1 MKLAAPEWLALLL
14 LLPLVALLGAYVW
27 SRRLR
32 ATTAFSAK
40 GLWTSLLPGYQPRR
54 LLLSLVLL
62 TLAVGGAALAL
73 TEPRWGQSEQQIE
86 RHGVDVVFVLDTSLS
101 MATSDLPP
109 NRLWVAQ
116 TLVRRMVQALPGH
129 RVALVQAEGDGVVM
143 VPLTADA
150 AVIDLVLDA
159 VLPGS
164 LPTPGTELAPALER
178 AAGLFASGS
187 DKHNVMVLLSDGED
201 HGKGVDGILAKLGE
215 RGITVHTL
223 GVGTLEGKP
232 LEVPQPEPGMPMQY
246 KRDQDGN
253 VVVSKLIEKNLEE
266 LAEKTGGIYLRATS
280 AATDPQPIVDKINSM
295 EQKSFGSETVTTLED
310 RFQWPLALAI
320 VCLAAHLLIGP
331 FRAEVTR

>member
-14 LLPLVALLGAYVW
+14 LLPIVSLVGAYVF

-32 ATTAFSAK
+32 ATAQFAAR
-40 GLWTSLLPGYQPRR
+40 GLWVSLMPGHGPRR
-54 LLLSLVLL
+54 ALLSVA
-62 TLAVGGAALAL
+62 TLALAATFTGLSL
-73 TEPRWGQSEQQIE
+73 TQPRWGQSEQQIE

-101 MATSDLPP
+101 MATTDLPP

-116 TLVRRMVQALPGH
+116 TLLRRLVQALPGH

-150 AVIDLVLDA
+150 AVIELVLDA

-178 AAGLFASGS
+178 AATLFATGS

-201 HGKGVDGILAKLGE
+201 HGSSLDSVLAKLEE
-215 RGITVHTL
+215 RGVTVHTI

-246 KRDQDGN
+246 KRDEAGN
-253 VVVSKLIEKNLEE
+253 VVVSKLVEKNLEE
-266 LAEKTGGIYLRATS
+266 LADKTGGLYLRATS
-280 AATDPQPIVDKINSM
+280 AATDPQPIVDKINAM
-295 EQKSFGSETVTTLED
+295 EQKSFGSEVISTLEE
-310 RFQWPLALAI
+310 RFQLPLALAI
-320 VCLAAHLLIGP
+320 FCLALHLLVGP
-331 FRAEVTR
+331 FRAEVTS